1 MSEAK
6 PRVLVVEDNADEAQM
21 VKMILEPE
29 GYHVSVA
36 TDGRDGLRKAD
47 SDKPDLIVLDVM
59 MPGLD
64 GFGTCAKLRENP
76 RYREV
81 PIILLTAVGA
91 HIRDTKYPISGVMRA
106 QANEYLEKP
115 VSPEELL
122 STISRYVPSH
132 SPSVAA

>member
-1 MSEAK
+1 MSQDK
-6 PRVLVVEDNADEAQM
+6 PKILLVEDNADEAQM

-29 GYHVSVA
+29 GYNVSVA
-36 TDGRDGLRKAD
+36 TDGRDGLTKAD

-64 GFGTCAKLRENP
+64 GFGMCAKLRENP
-76 RYREV
+76 RYKHV

-91 HIRDTKYPISGVMRA
+91 HTRDTKYPISGVMRA

-115 VSPEELL
+115 VSPEELI
-122 STISRYVPSH
+122 STVSRYVPA
-132 SPSVAA
+132 PCPTVAA